1 MSCIIPP
8 TILRQPESQELNAG
22 STLTLFV
29 IAYSSS
35 PITSYQWYKDGSGI
49 LGATSPT
56 YSIPSVAFADRG
68 TYVVVVSNSLGSV
81 TSNAAVVSVIDT
93 PIFVNY
99 TTVPTDLSGTN
110 IPLGSTFSITANI
123 LGVSLEYQW
132 QKDGSDILGATIATY
147 SDVSATIADSGLYK
161 ITYRN
166 PSVIG
171 PSLVAP
177 YGIIVSVTDS
187 PRILVQPQSQI
198 VVDGSSATFSVDASG
213 TGPLYYQWYDG
224 SGIDISGATAPTY
237 ITPPTTPANNGDTFK
252 VRVTNPYGSVDSNTV
267 SLTVVSAPVITG
279 EPTGGSI
286 IGGGSFTM
294 CVSASGYG
302 NTYQWYKTISCDV
315 SGDAI
320 PGATESCY
328 SISPSTGDD
337 EGAYYVIITND
348 AGTITSICV
357 ILYVEVID
365 CVRGL
370 IGFAGGGKEGANMAS
385 GLTSQKERVVLRC
398 HANAMLPS
406 ASSQNISQRCLGG
419 FVPNLYAGGT
429 SSGALLQTKI
439 NEQIVCDTELNLAL
453 AKRRMSVQPCA
464 QPVGDTRFLKYQ
476 RLGPPVPCA
485 PPPTGFIIP
494 NNPAVPTA
502 INGPCVN
509 VIGIR
514 VTRP

>member
-68 TYVVVVSNSLGSV
+68 AYVVDVSNTLGSV
-81 TSNAAVVSVIDT
+81 RSNVAVVSVIDT

-99 TTVPTDLSGTN
+99 TTVPADLSGTN

-123 LGVSLEYQW
+123 LGVSLQYQW
-132 QKDGSDILGATIATY
+132 QKDGSDILGATSATY
-147 SDVSATIADSGLYK
+147 SDVSATIGDSGLYR
-161 ITYRN
+161 ITYTN
-166 PSVIG
+166 PSVPGYYIDA
-171 PSLVAP
+171 S
-177 YGIIVSVTDS
+177 YGIMVSVTDA
-187 PRILVQPQSQI
+187 PRILAQPQPQI
-198 VVDGSSATFSVDASG
+198 VADGSSATFSVDASG

-224 SGIDISGATAPTY
+224 SGIDISGATAPIYT
-237 ITPPTTPANNGDTFK
+237 TPPTTPANNGEMFYVDISNAYGT
-252 VRVTNPYGSVDSNTV
+252 VRSNVV
-267 SLTVVSAPVITG
+267 SLTVVSAPVINSQ
-279 EPTGGSI
+279 PTGGSI

-302 NTYQWYKTISCDV
+302 NTYQWYKAETCDV
-315 SGDAI
+315 SGVAI
-320 PGATESCY
+320 PGATGACY

-337 EGAYYVIITND
+337 GGAYYVIVTNI
-348 AGTITSICV
+348 AGTQTSICV
-357 ILYVEVID
+357 VLYVEVID

-398 HANAMLPS
+398 HANAMLPT
-406 ASSQNISQRCLGG
+406 ASSQNMLPRCLGG

-429 SSGALLQTKI
+429 SSGALLQSKI

-453 AKRRMSVQPCA
+453 AKRRMSVQPCS

-494 NNPAVPTA
+494 YNPAVPTA

>member
-8 TILRQPESQELNAG
+8 TILRQPESQQLNAG

-35 PITSYQWYKDGSGI
+35 PITYYQWYKDGSGI

-56 YSIPSVAFADRG
+56 YSIPSVAFANGGAYAVD
-68 TYVVVVSNSLGSV
+68 VSNSLGFVRSA
-81 TSNAAVVSVIDT
+81 NANVSVIDT

-99 TTVPTDLSGTN
+99 TTVPSDLSGTN
-110 IPLGSTFSITANI
+110 IPLGSAFSITANI
-123 LGVSLEYQW
+123 IGVSLQYQW
-132 QKDGSDILGATIATY
+132 KKGVTNISGATSATY
-147 SDVSATIADSGLYK
+147 SDVSASLDDSGVYM
-161 ITYRN
+161 ITYKN
-166 PSVIG
+166 PSVAGFIDA
-171 PSLVAP
+171 S
-177 YGIIVSVTDS
+177 YGIIVSVIDL
-187 PRILVQPQSQI
+187 PRILVQPQPQI
-198 VVDGSSATFSVDASG
+198 VVDGSSATFSVGASG

-237 ITPPTTPANNGDTFK
+237 ITPPTVPANNGAKFYVD
-252 VRVTNPYGSVDSNTV
+252 VSNEYGSVTSNEV
-267 SLTVVSAPVITG
+267 SLTVVSAPVINSQ
-279 EPTGGSI
+279 PTGGSI
-286 IGGGSFTM
+286 IGGGSFTI

-320 PGATESCY
+320 PGATGACLSF
-328 SISPSTGDD
+328 SPSTGDD

-357 ILYVEVID
+357 VLYVEVID

-398 HANAMLPS
+398 HANAMLPT
-406 ASSQNISQRCLGG
+406 ASSQNMSQRCLGG

-429 SSGALLQTKI
+429 SSGALLQSKI

-494 NNPAVPTA
+494 YNPAVPTA